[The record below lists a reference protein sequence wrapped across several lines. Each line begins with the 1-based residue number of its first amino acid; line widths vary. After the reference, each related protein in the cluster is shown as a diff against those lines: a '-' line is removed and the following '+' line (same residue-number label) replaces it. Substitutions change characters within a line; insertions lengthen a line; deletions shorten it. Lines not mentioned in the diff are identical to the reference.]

1 MSDLIKPDGSVVS
14 DGPKSEADG
23 KISSLWKDIREAIA
37 GSQRDFT
44 QGSIGKAILLLSI
57 PMVLEM
63 SMESIFAVVDIFFVS
78 KLGSDAMT
86 TVGVTES
93 MLTIIYAVSIG
104 LAMATTAMVA
114 RRIGEKNK
122 EGASVAAVQAIAVGI
137 LVSLP
142 VAALGIFFAPDLLQL
157 MGATESIVESGSI
170 YTSIMLGGNVV
181 IMLLFII
188 NAIFRGA
195 GDAAIAMRV
204 LWLGNVINI
213 ILDPC
218 LILGLGPF
226 PELGIKGAAIAT
238 NIGRGTAVLFQIYSL
253 LNTKGRVTIAREQI
267 KIQFDVMKRLMRLS
281 LGGIGQFMIAT
292 SSYIGL
298 VRIMM
303 LFGSEVV
310 AGYTVAIRIVIF
322 SILPSWGM
330 SNAAATMMGQNLG
343 AKKPE
348 RAEKSAW
355 IAGHVNMFF
364 LTCLALVFIVF
375 PEFLIGIFSKDP
387 KLIAVGSQCLRYISF
402 CYPIYAYGMV
412 MVQSFNGAGDT
423 TTPTVINFL
432 CFWLFELPVAYL
444 LAVILGFDARG
455 VYLAITIAAGLFGVV
470 GILLFRRGTWK
481 TREV

>member
-1 MSDLIKPDGSVVS
+1 MTEAASVTSGERFRLWPALVEAVRGSQQDFT
-14 DGPKSEADG
+14 DGP
-23 KISSLWKDIREAIA
+23 
-37 GSQRDFT
+37 
-44 QGSIGKAILLLSI
+44 IGRAILLLAV
-57 PMVLEM
+57 PMVLETA
-63 SMESIFAVVDIFFVS
+63 MESIFAVVDVFFVAR
-78 KLGSDAMT
+78 LGSAAVA
-86 TVGVTES
+86 TVGLTES
-93 MLTIIYAVSIG
+93 MLTLIYTVALGLSIG
-104 LAMATTAMVA
+104 VTAMVA

-122 EGASVAAVQAIAVGI
+122 EGASVAAVQAISVG
-137 LVSLP
+137 LFVSLP
-142 VAALGIFFAPDLLQL
+142 ISALGIFFAPNLLQL
-157 MGATESIVESGSI
+157 MGASESIIESGSI
-170 YTSIMLGGNVV
+170 YTSIMLGGNIV

-188 NAIFRGA
+188 NSIFRGA

-204 LWLGNVINI
+204 LWLGNLINI

-253 LNTKGRVTIAREQI
+253 MNTKGRITIARKQI
-267 KIQFDVMKRLMRLS
+267 KIQFAVMKRLLRLS
-281 LGGIGQFMIAT
+281 LGGVGQFIIAT

-330 SNAAATMMGQNLG
+330 SNAAATLMGQNLG
-343 AKKPE
+343 ARKPE
-348 RAEKSAW
+348 RAEKSVW
-355 IAGHVNMFF
+355 IAGHVNMIF
-364 LTCLALVFIVF
+364 LSCLALIFILF

-402 CYPIYAYGMV
+402 CYPIYAYGLV
-412 MVQSFNGAGDT
+412 TVSAFNGAGDT

-432 CFWLFELPVAYL
+432 CFWLFELPIAYL
-444 LAVILGFDARG
+444 LALILGFDARG
-455 VYLAITIAAGLFGVV
+455 VYLAITLAAGLFGVI
-470 GILLFRRGTWK
+470 GIILFRRGTWK